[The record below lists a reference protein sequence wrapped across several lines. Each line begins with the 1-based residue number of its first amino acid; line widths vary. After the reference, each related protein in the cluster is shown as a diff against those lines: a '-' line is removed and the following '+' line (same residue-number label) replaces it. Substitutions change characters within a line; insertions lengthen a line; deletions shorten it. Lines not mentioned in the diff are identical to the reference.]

1 MLGACHE
8 NKEKKM
14 INRYLRKLF
23 NKQQLLVYKKYPRL
37 MGYNIPYELINRAYK
52 RYLKNI
58 DKLIEEH
65 QYPSYW
71 FFGRDRDKFS
81 LAIKTYIV
89 STKDQYHY
97 QTGIRGYTN
106 MQIAKISG
114 LDKYIDKNLNQM

>member
-1 MLGACHE
+1 MK

-14 INRYLRKLF
+14 INQYLRKIF
-23 NKQQLLVYKKYPRL
+23 SKQELLVYKKYPRL
-37 MGYNIPYELINRAYK
+37 IGYKIPYELINRAYK
-52 RYLKNI
+52 NYLKNI
-58 DKLIEEH
+58 DKLIKEH

-97 QTGIRGYTN
+97 QIGTRGYTN
-106 MQIAKISG
+106 IQIAKISG
-114 LDKYIDKNLNQM
+114 LDKYIDENIDRM